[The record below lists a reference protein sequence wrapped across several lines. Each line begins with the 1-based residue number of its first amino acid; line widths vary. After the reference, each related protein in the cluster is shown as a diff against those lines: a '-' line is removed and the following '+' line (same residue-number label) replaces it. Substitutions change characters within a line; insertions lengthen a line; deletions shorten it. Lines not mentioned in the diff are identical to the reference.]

1 MSNVGHRTVKER
13 LTEKIRAGRILKRMQ
28 AAALGEIEVTQQEIA
43 AARLVLGKVLP
54 DLKAVEQT
62 IKDERKKT
70 REQIDAQLVANGIDP
85 KVIWQSTAK
94 H

>member
-1 MSNVGHRTVKER
+1 MSNVDKGSAKQRMIARIKSG
-13 LTEKIRAGRILKRMQ
+13 KILARMQ
-28 AAALGEIEVTQQEIA
+28 KAAMGEIEVTSQEIA
-43 AARLVLGKVLP
+43 AAKLVLGKVLP

-70 REQIDAQLVANGIDP
+70 REQIDAQLIANGIDP
-85 KVIWQSTAK
+85 EVVWQSHAK